1 MLGLN
6 EVERREN
13 EVGSPADI
21 RALRQLRTR
30 LTEMEKEVVR
40 QHERKLQV
48 GICDVAASQLGSRW
62 LWPGWRRASALHG
75 SAHAALFWERGV
87 GLGLM

>member
-13 EVGSPADI
+13 EVASPADI

-48 GICDVAASQLGSRW
+48 GSCCLAELKQVFVPW
-62 LWPGWRRASALHG
+62 VGWASACIKQHMLHCV
-75 SAHAALFWERGV
+75 R
-87 GLGLM
+87 

>member
-13 EVGSPADI
+13 EVASPADI

-48 GICDVAASQLGSRW
+48 GV
-62 LWPGWRRASALHG
+62 
-75 SAHAALFWERGV
+75 
-87 GLGLM
+87 

>member
-13 EVGSPADI
+13 EVASPADI

-48 GICDVAASQLGSRW
+48 GICDAAASRLGSRW
-62 LWPGWRRASALHG
+62 LWPRQRRATALHG
-75 SAHAALFWERGV
+75 TPRAALF
-87 GLGLM
+87 